1 MGSSPTGSWL
11 SFASLAGSIF
21 LALMITRFGSS
32 ARSLFGGRQ
41 RNDGKVLADL
51 EGPATAATV
60 PVIDMNTGQIQDVT
74 PEMAEELSHYSGA
87 QQLDPSATYGA
98 TATQAPYD
106 VGGDNSG

>member
-1 MGSSPTGSWL
+1 
-11 SFASLAGSIF
+11 
-21 LALMITRFGSS
+21 
-32 ARSLFGGRQ
+32 
-41 RNDGKVLADL
+41 
-51 EGPATAATV
+51 
-60 PVIDMNTGQIQDVT
+60 MNTGQIQDVT